1 MSVMI
6 IVAYPIYGK
15 KLQKKNKK
23 DVEQETVFLCLFLN
37 SLYKIELSNAHE
49 VDDYN
54 LNSENNDKYKHVHDS
69 SFYE

>member
-1 MSVMI
+1 MI

-23 DVEQETVFLCLFLN
+23 DDEQETVFLCLFLN
-37 SLYKIELSNAHE
+37 NLYKIELSNAHE